1 MKRFLAILFIPVVL
15 LASLGATS
23 RIDFK
28 PLAAVRVIK
37 SNGVELGYGFGAS
50 TDSARGT
57 ALLAAVADANASA
70 DTEVIEMQSGTFDI
84 GSTGKIALGAG
95 DSLKGQGKKATTI
108 KGTALATTY
117 GCVINP
123 YSGNYIGKF
132 TLDTSAA
139 TGACYPLGSY
149 NQTGTYTADTKF
161 TNLVLESVSFITAL
175 DSFYIQ
181 NSDGS
186 AFVYSGTVRDCDF
199 LGAWDHATF
208 FGTSGAA
215 SGTIDFYDCNFTS
228 DGTRTSPAQS
238 TVRCVATSGLSNSYI
253 VRFFNCTF
261 ACSGGT
267 STNHPIEVSGLSNT
281 VELENPRIT
290 SSGTGAVD
298 LTRSQGTLKV
308 RGGSGSGTGGAFSS
322 SGTITRES
330 DLLNGTVA
338 STTGKTLLAATDAA
352 TARST
357 ISALASADIDTSSK
371 LSAILT
377 DETGSGAAVFGT
389 SPTFNTSIN
398 IGGNC
403 LLYPDGSNVL
413 SLRNGA
419 NAQAFN
425 IYNTWGNS
433 GTDYERLFVGW
444 TGNYCYLTTQRAG
457 TGFAR
462 SIIVGTE
469 GVTAMYLRTGGL
481 DRWSVIG
488 SGHLTAVTDN
498 TYDIGAS
505 GATRPRS
512 IYAGTNVE
520 TPAMSGTNT
529 KTLTET
535 TDTAFVNVTCATDTV
550 VGGII
555 QYTIQADDGGAFQT
569 RAGSIPFSLYKAG
582 GSAAAGSFGTAA
594 DVVNTSSGTLTAT
607 WTVTG
612 SGSTASLKC
621 NATSSLTQTTLNIKY
636 RVIINGPAVTVT
648 PQ

>member
-1 MKRFLAILFIPVVL
+1 MKRLILLIGLLLVAPVWAATPFPEAVSTSTTTLTLQPTVGVYTFTGSSPATWTLPAVSGNKDRQIIIKNRGSATITVQRAGSDQLYTTSAVTSTTVTAGGWAKFVNDGVYWAVL
-15 LASLGATS
+15 TAGSGGLAST
-23 RIDFK
+23 
-28 PLAAVRVIK
+28 
-37 SNGVELGYGFGAS
+37 
-50 TDSARGT
+50 
-57 ALLAAVADANASA
+57 
-70 DTEVIEMQSGTFDI
+70 
-84 GSTGKIALGAG
+84 
-95 DSLKGQGKKATTI
+95 
-108 KGTALATTY
+108 
-117 GCVINP
+117 
-123 YSGNYIGKF
+123 
-132 TLDTSAA
+132 
-139 TGACYPLGSY
+139 
-149 NQTGTYTADTKF
+149 
-161 TNLVLESVSFITAL
+161 
-175 DSFYIQ
+175 
-181 NSDGS
+181 
-186 AFVYSGTVRDCDF
+186 
-199 LGAWDHATF
+199 
-208 FGTSGAA
+208 
-215 SGTIDFYDCNFTS
+215 
-228 DGTRTSPAQS
+228 
-238 TVRCVATSGLSNSYI
+238 
-253 VRFFNCTF
+253 
-261 ACSGGT
+261 
-267 STNHPIEVSGLSNT
+267 
-281 VELENPRIT
+281 
-290 SSGTGAVD
+290 
-298 LTRSQGTLKV
+298 
-308 RGGSGSGTGGAFSS
+308 
-322 SGTITRES
+322 
-330 DLLNGTVA
+330 
-338 STTGKTLLAATDAA
+338 
-352 TARST
+352 
-357 ISALASADIDTSSK
+357 DIDTSAE
-371 LSAILT
+371 LAAILG